1 MNRHL
6 SFLLHCLQQA
16 NLKKIVQPVLFRGT
30 QVSDVVRQTVSQTH
44 DDIGGYGDGDL
55 AVGGGSLERWLVGV
69 VFECV

>member
-1 MNRHL
+1 M
-6 SFLLHCLQQA
+6 
-16 NLKKIVQPVLFRGT
+16 
-30 QVSDVVRQTVSQTH
+30 SDVVRQTVSQTH